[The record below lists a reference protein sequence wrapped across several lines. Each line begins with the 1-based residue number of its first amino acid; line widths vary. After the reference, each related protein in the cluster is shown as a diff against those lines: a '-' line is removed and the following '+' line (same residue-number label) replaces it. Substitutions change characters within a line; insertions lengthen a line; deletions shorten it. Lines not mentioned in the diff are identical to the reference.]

1 MTGSKDGG
9 GPMAADRPDLPAELR
24 VLAAELTPADRR
36 RVPPPPE
43 VWQSIVATLDLDL
56 PAADVG
62 PETGSSRD
70 RRRPRAEVTDVDP
83 PRSFTD
89 TIELRSAMQ
98 HTPELPPVGRNPAR
112 TWVPAAAAVLIAI
125 AGTIIT
131 FALNDEAEERL
142 VAAGTL
148 TNEGL
153 AVESDQSATVRLIEV
168 DGVVELEVSV
178 AEFEAESDRA
188 DGYLA
193 LWLADPDIDRVVSLG
208 PLAPGQRY
216 RLPEDLSFDDYP
228 VVDVSVELPDGDPGH
243 SGRSIWRGPLEPTVD
258 GGDD

>member
-36 RVPPPPE
+36 RVPPPPG
-43 VWQSIVATLDLDL
+43 VWQGIVAALDL
-56 PAADVG
+56 PAAEAG

-70 RRRPRAEVTDVDP
+70 RRRPRADGADVDP
-83 PRSFTD
+83 PRPFTD

-112 TWVPAAAAVLIAI
+112 TWVPVAAAVLIAI
-125 AGTIIT
+125 AGAIIT
-131 FALNDEAEERL
+131 FAVDDEAEERL

-148 TNEGL
+148 SNEGL
-153 AVESDQSATVRLIEV
+153 AVQSDQSATARLIEI

-193 LWLADPDIDRVVSLG
+193 LWLTDPDIDRVVSLG

-216 RLPEDLSFDDYP
+216 RVPEDLSFDDYP
-228 VVDVSVELPDGDPGH
+228 VVDVSVELLDGDPGH

-258 GGDD
+258 GGDG

>member
-36 RVPPPPE
+36 RVTPPPE
-43 VWQSIVATLDLDL
+43 VWQGIVAALDLDL
-56 PAADVG
+56 PAPG
-62 PETGSSRD
+62 TRSETGSPRD
-70 RRRPRAEVTDVDP
+70 RRRPRTDVDP
-83 PRSFTD
+83 SRSFTD

-112 TWVPAAAAVLIAI
+112 TWVPVAAAVLIAI

-131 FALNDEAEERL
+131 LAVTDEAEERL

-148 TNEGL
+148 SNEGL
-153 AVESDQSATVRLIEV
+153 AVQSDQSATARLIEL
-168 DGVVELEVSV
+168 DGAIVLEVSV

-188 DGYLA
+188 GGYLE

-228 VVDVSVELPDGDPGH
+228 VVDVSVELLDGDPGH

-258 GGDD
+258 RGDD

>member
-1 MTGSKDGG
+1 MTGSNGG

-24 VLAAELTPADRR
+24 LLAAELTPADRR

-43 VWQSIVATLDLDL
+43 VWQGIVAALDLDL
-56 PAADVG
+56 SAAESG
-62 PETGSSRD
+62 PETGTYRD
-70 RRRPRAEVTDVDP
+70 RRRPRADVTDIDP

-89 TIELRSAMQ
+89 TVELRSAMQ
-98 HTPELPPVGRNPAR
+98 QTPELPPVGRNPAR

-125 AGTIIT
+125 AGAIIT
-131 FALNDEAEERL
+131 FAVNDEAEERL

-148 TNEGL
+148 SNEGL
-153 AVESDQSATVRLIEV
+153 AVDSDQSATVRLIEV

-178 AEFEAESDRA
+178 AEFEAESERA
-188 DGYLA
+188 DGYLE
-193 LWLADPDIDRVVSLG
+193 LWLVDPDIDRVVSLG
-208 PLAPGQRY
+208 PLTPGQRY
-216 RLPEDLSFDDYP
+216 RVPEDLSFDDYP
-228 VVDVSVELPDGDPGH
+228 VVDVSVELLDGDPGH